1 MRTPLDMDRLR
12 TVLRFGRPVKAAPA
26 ASSRGTGTP
35 ELSQRR
41 DELAL
46 ARSETQWDLGGL
58 VYEMA
63 RRDHFRMDVVVR
75 RAARLQEIDAELGEV
90 ERLLRLD
97 EAAAAGSCASCGALY
112 AHGAVFCWQCGEPL
126 VARSE
131 VRGQIV
137 SP

>member
-1 MRTPLDMDRLR
+1 MRVPDLISAK
-12 TVLRFGRPVKAAPA
+12 RFFHRNGKPKAV
-26 ASSRGTGTP
+26 ASPRGAGTE
-35 ELSQRR
+35 ELVRRR
-41 DELAL
+41 DELANTF
-46 ARSETQWDLGGL
+46 SELQWDLGGL

-75 RAARLQEIDAELGEV
+75 QAARLQAVDAELGET

-97 EAAAAGSCASCGALY
+97 EASAAGSCPSCGALH

-126 VARSE
+126 VARAQVE
-131 VRGQIV
+131 GRIA